1 MKKRVAL
8 FLTAALTLS
17 TVGSPMAGELLPDE
31 VPVQEELSA
40 ENVLAEEELPGEIA
54 LEEAVPAVAAEEAV
68 PAEAAVEAVP
78 IEAAEEAAPAEAAEE
93 IIPEEE
99 LPAGELLEQ
108 PTEDSL
114 IPEDSFEEE
123 LAIEPIETITEE
135 IPAEE
140 IEDAPSDIE
149 GILGEE
155 EPALAGA
162 SSGKCGTNVSWT
174 LDDDGILTISGTG
187 DMWDWTS
194 PGALT
199 PWYESKSQIESITIE
214 SGVKSIGNYAFSNCD
229 ALTAVTIG
237 DSVTSMGDYAFY
249 NCSSLASI
257 TFEGDAPVFECSGG
271 HTYSSSFEFVIATA
285 YYPASNSTWTA
296 EVRKDYGGD
305 ITWKTFGLVS
315 GEITASD
322 FVKTAST
329 SVQTFPI
336 GATRLGTGKLTYS
349 SDTGEVMVD
358 DAGTVVIQPNYVGKA
373 TITIKAAASGAY
385 TAATKKITVTVNKK
399 EGKIIAEDLTFKADA
414 SKTQTKNIVVK
425 SQLGEGKLTYVSSNT
440 LIKVDS
446 NGKVTIPANYVGTST
461 ITINSA
467 ASGIYDAATTS
478 IKVTV
483 NRIAGKILAEDI
495 MMDASAQDQIK
506 TIVVTSQLGKGNRTY
521 SSDNPMITIDSAGKV
536 KIAKYFAGT
545 ATVTIDAAAEG
556 IYEPASTT
564 IKVTV
569 NKINGKINASN
580 FIKYAAPVEKSFYI
594 GAARLGPGK
603 LTYKSNSAR
612 VTVDSTGK
620 VTIPRNYSGIVT
632 IRIYVEGASIYKAAS
647 KTITVTVR
655 PQIPSITSVTNWAPG
670 TITARWARYWSAT
683 GYILQIA
690 TNSKFTTGIKNVV
703 LSDNGLRNEDVYGLT
718 KGKTYY
724 LRLRTYKVAG
734 DKTLYS
740 SWSTP
745 VTVKISK

>member
-31 VPVQEELSA
+31 VPVQEEISA

-78 IEAAEEAAPAEAAEE
+78 VEAAEE
-93 IIPEEE
+93 IFSEEE
-99 LPAGELLEQ
+99 LPVGELLEQ

-114 IPEDSFEEE
+114 IPEDTFEEE

-135 IPAEE
+135 IPAEQ
-140 IEDAPSDIE
+140 IEDASSEIE
-149 GILGEE
+149 EILGEE

-162 SSGKCGTNVSWT
+162 SSGKCGNNVSWT

-187 DMWDWTS
+187 DMWDWSGT
-194 PGALT
+194 GDIT
-199 PWYESKSQIESITIE
+199 PWDAVKDQIESVNIE
-214 SGVKSIGNYAFSNCD
+214 SGVTSIGGFAFENCYS
-229 ALTAVTIG
+229 LKAVTIG
-237 DSVTSMGDYAFY
+237 DSVTTIGSGAFY
-249 NCSSLASI
+249 NCTSLTSI
-257 TFEGDAPVFECSGG
+257 TFEGDAPTFGIAF
-271 HTYSSSFEFVIATA
+271 TYVTATA
-285 YYPASNSTWTA
+285 YYPAGNSTWTDS
-296 EVRKDYGGD
+296 VMQDYGGD

-315 GEITASD
+315 GKITASD
-322 FVKTAST
+322 FVKYAST

-336 GATRLGTGKLTYS
+336 GATRLGTGKLTYT
-349 SDTGEVMVD
+349 SDTGDVMVD
-358 DAGTVVIQPNYVGKA
+358 DTGTVVIQPNYVGKA

-385 TAATKKITVTVNKK
+385 TEATKKITVTVNRKD
-399 EGKIIAEDLTFKADA
+399 GKIVAEDLTFKADA
-414 SKTQTKNIVVK
+414 SKTQTKNIVIK
-425 SQLGEGKLTYVSSNT
+425 SQLGQGTLTFVSSNS

-446 NGKVTIPANYVGTST
+446 NGKVTIPANYIGTST
-461 ITINSA
+461 ITINAA
-467 ASGIYDAATTS
+467 ASGIYDATSTS

-495 MMDASAQDQIK
+495 MLDASAEDQIK
-506 TIVVTSQLGKGNRTY
+506 TIVVISQLGKGKLTY
-521 SSDNPMITIDSAGKV
+521 SSDNPKITIDSAGKV
-536 KIAKYFAGT
+536 KVAKYFAGT

-569 NKINGKINASN
+569 NKIAGKIAATN

-594 GAARLGPGK
+594 GAKRLGPGK
-603 LTYKSNSAR
+603 LTYKSNSGK

-632 IRIYVEGASIYKAAS
+632 IRIYVEAGSIYKAAS
-647 KTITVTVR
+647 KSITITIR
-655 PQIPSITSVTNWAPG
+655 PQVPTISSITNWAPG

-683 GYILQIA
+683 GYILQYA
-690 TNSKFTTGIKNVV
+690 TNNKFTQGVKNVV
-703 LSDNGLRNEDVYGLT
+703 LSDNGLRNEDIYGLT

-724 LRLRTYKVAG
+724 FRLRTYKVAG
-734 DKTLYS
+734 STTLYS
-740 SWSTP
+740 AWSTP
-745 VTVKISK
+745 VTVKITK